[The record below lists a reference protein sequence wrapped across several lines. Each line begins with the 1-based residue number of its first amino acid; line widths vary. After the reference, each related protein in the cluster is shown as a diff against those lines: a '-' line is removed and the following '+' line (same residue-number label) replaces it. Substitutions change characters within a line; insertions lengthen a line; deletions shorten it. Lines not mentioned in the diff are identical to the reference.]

1 MSKTTNMKLYKTSL
15 YGLFFMIAFCLV
27 ITSCQKLYRPELKQ
41 IIKDPDPPPYQ
52 ALKSFFAFENSV
64 TDQGENK
71 LNGTTK
77 NVSYAA
83 GVTGQAI
90 KIGADGYVLYKAIG
104 DSVKYPNEFIGLPA
118 DTLANLGSFTLA
130 FWMNGA
136 GPVQG
141 GAQGLF
147 AISHKTQFW
156 GNLEVFLENWSN
168 AADASEAFLKVHL
181 FNDNR
186 PANGEQW
193 NEVKIPGVL
202 NKWSHI
208 AVTYNAANSQFSIY
222 ANGAAT
228 GIVNKVLDGGNYGK
242 IKFKDFNG
250 MVLGSFAFQT
260 TPSLT
265 NHGPEGWAKSFNGSL
280 DQFRIYNQALS
291 AGEIVALYNSKL

>member
-1 MSKTTNMKLYKTSL
+1 MKLNKTL
-15 YGLFFMIAFCLV
+15 LFGLSFVVAFGLAFS
-27 ITSCQKLYRPELKQ
+27 SCQKLDRPELGP
-41 IIKDPDPPPYQ
+41 IIENPTPPPYQ
-52 ALKSFFAFENSV
+52 PLKSLFAFENNV
-64 TDQGENK
+64 TDQGESK

-77 NVSYAA
+77 NVTYVP

-90 KIGADGYVLYKAIG
+90 KIGADGYVLYKAFG
-104 DSVKYPNEFIGLPA
+104 DSVKYPNEFIGISA

-130 FWMNGA
+130 FWMNGV

-156 GNLEVFLENWSN
+156 GNLEIFLENWSN
-168 AADASEAFLKVHL
+168 ATDPSEAFLKIHL
-181 FNDNR
+181 FNDSKA

-193 NEVKIPGVL
+193 NELKIPGVL

-208 AVTYNAANSQFSIY
+208 AITYNAANSQFSVY
-222 ANGAAT
+222 ANGQPT
-228 GIVNKVLDGGNYGK
+228 SIVNKVLDGGNYGK

-250 MVLGSFAFQT
+250 MVLGNFAFQT

-265 NHGPEGWAKSFNGSL
+265 NHGPETWAKAFNGAL
-280 DQFRIYNQALS
+280 DQFRIYNSALS
-291 AGEIVALYNSKL
+291 AAEITDLFTTKK